1 MIRAEVW
8 FRCAA
13 MRDPVLPMLAA
24 PAVIGWRGKGREI
37 NLTIEREFSG
47 SELLKRMKGWITVD
61 PRRAIQVIEQY
72 GRLKCFDDGRLIV
85 EVETEEELEAL
96 KGEIRT
102 NFSDQCNLEII
113 PKK

>member
-13 MRDPVLPMLAA
+13 MRDPVLPILVE
-24 PAVIGWRGKGREI
+24 PAVIGWKGKGREI

-61 PRRAIQVIEQY
+61 PRLAIQVIERH

-85 EVETEEELEAL
+85 EVETEERLAALE
-96 KGEIRT
+96 GEIRT
-102 NFSDQCNLEII
+102 QFSDQCNLEII
-113 PKK
+113 PKR